1 MTLYDMSADSILDQG
16 SVLVARAKMECSN
29 LSPSDVGHDPTC
41 ALGPARYSPEMSRR
55 PILVLI
61 PDHRGRDFS
70 QPTCDQGSVQVAK
83 GR

>member
-1 MTLYDMSADSILDQG
+1 MDQG

-41 ALGPARYSPEMSRR
+41 ALCPARYSPEMSRR

-61 PDHRGRDFS
+61 PDPLESASIFHRTS
-70 QPTCDQGSVQVAK
+70 PIASGSGISPNHYRQYINVC
-83 GR
+83 